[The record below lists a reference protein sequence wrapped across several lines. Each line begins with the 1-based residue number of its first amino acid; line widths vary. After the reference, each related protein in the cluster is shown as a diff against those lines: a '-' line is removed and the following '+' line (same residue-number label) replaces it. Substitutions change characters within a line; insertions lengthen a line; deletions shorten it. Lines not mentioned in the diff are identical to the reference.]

1 MFYFTIY
8 VYNEIPNTFS
18 GISMKSILIL
28 LVAGLFSFSTFAK
41 IETSSF
47 KTTSNQTVALGDSL
61 AQLMS
66 RTGQSPSAMRS
77 TPWLDGSNT
86 VYAMQYDYNIGDN
99 VYTVTVVKEQIRKI
113 EMKSY
118 LQ

>member
-1 MFYFTIY
+1 
-8 VYNEIPNTFS
+8 
-18 GISMKSILIL
+18 MKSLVIL
-28 LVAGLFSFSTFAK
+28 LVVSLISLNSFAK
-41 IETSSF
+41 VETSSF
-47 KTTSNQTVALGDSL
+47 KTKSRQTVAVGDSL
-61 AQLMS
+61 VELMS
-66 RTGQSPSAMRS
+66 RTGQSPTAMRS
-77 TPWLDGSNT
+77 TPWQDGSNT

>member
-1 MFYFTIY
+1 
-8 VYNEIPNTFS
+8 
-18 GISMKSILIL
+18 
-28 LVAGLFSFSTFAK
+28 
-41 IETSSF
+41 
-47 KTTSNQTVALGDSL
+47 
-61 AQLMS
+61 MS